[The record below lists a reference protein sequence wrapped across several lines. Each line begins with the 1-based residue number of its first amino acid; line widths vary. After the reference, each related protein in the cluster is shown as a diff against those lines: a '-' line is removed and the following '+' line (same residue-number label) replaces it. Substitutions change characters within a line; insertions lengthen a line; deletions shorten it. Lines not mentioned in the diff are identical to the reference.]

1 MILESKMHLIALET
15 VLSYVQKKLLK
26 RDVAYN
32 CDDKRLVINALI
44 LVNWGIKC

>member
-15 VLSYVQKKLLK
+15 VLLMRKKFLK
-26 RDVAYN
+26 RVVAHN

-44 LVNWGIKC
+44 LVNWRIIC